1 MCTGRIP
8 VFRKFP
14 DNPQELLMTKD
25 LLLINAAERHSLAR
39 AAARFPA
46 TNSQSLSVYC
56 VVSLYSKGT

>member
-14 DNPQELLMTKD
+14 DRPQELLMTKD
-25 LLLINAAERHSLAR
+25 LLLINAAERHTLAT

-46 TNSQSLSVYC
+46 TNSQKSLC
-56 VVSLYSKGT
+56 TLYSEFI